1 MGPELDEITWSGEVL
16 GVLLIFFFF
25 IIRKHNMEKKE
36 QEIYGGCLGAE
47 KSM

>member
-1 MGPELDEITWSGEVL
+1 MRSELDEITWSGEVL
-16 GVLLIFFFF
+16 GVLFIIFFL
-25 IIRKHNMEKKE
+25 IRKHKVEKND